1 MGPHRCSCD
10 LEKEKVACGL
20 NGVLFRSYEDLIQI
34 LHRTSMHLSLGSFES
49 QNGSSA
55 KKFILFHS
63 SQSLGDQ
70 GSIKLP
76 KVMVQ
81 TIAFSLELVA
91 QSCPTL

>member
-1 MGPHRCSCD
+1 MRLHWCSCA
-10 LEKEKVACGL
+10 LEIERVACGL

-34 LHRTSMHLSLGSFES
+34 LHITSMHLSLGSFES
-49 QNGSSA
+49 KNGSSA

-70 GSIKLP
+70 GSIKLHGI
-76 KVMVQ
+76 MVRS
-81 TIAFSLELVA
+81 IAFSVALVT